1 MDDPCPTLN
10 APGRFRSAVG
20 SLSVLAT
27 RTRQASR
34 SLDRARHLRHR
45 VAMEGDPLADVL
57 TLASAR
63 CVRIGTLK
71 AGGTWALRFP
81 PPQKME
87 LTAVVKGAC
96 WLAVDGERAPLRLET
111 GDVFMVPAER
121 SYVLASDLKASQL
134 DGLALFT
141 KARDN
146 VATVGDGRDFFAIGG
161 HVSLDPDR
169 GGVLADVL
177 PPVIHVDA
185 SSSEAST
192 IRWLLDQL
200 VKEVSTN
207 RPGVELASK
216 QLAQLLFVQIIRFHL
231 ASSNTMTTGW
241 LRALNDERIAPALRL
256 MHGEPSRAWRLSELA
271 KHVGMS
277 RTSFALRFKA
287 NAGVAPRLPPEL
299 ADAPCGAGAS
309 RRHDVRRRVGG
320 VPWLRIR
327 QRVQQRVQAA
337 NRHGTQAVSI
347 RSGTDGSAR
356 LIPSRSESTPPILSE
371 SITPPASIRHRQTI
385 RRH

>member
-1 MDDPCPTLN
+1 MRGICDI
-10 APGRFRSAVG
+10 VW
-20 SLSVLAT
+20 
-27 RTRQASR
+27 
-34 SLDRARHLRHR
+34 
-45 VAMEGDPLADVL
+45 AMEGDPVTDVL

-71 AGGTWALRFP
+71 GGGTWALKFP
-81 PPQKME
+81 PPQKIK
-87 LTAVVKGAC
+87 LTAVVKGTC

-111 GDVFMVPAER
+111 GDVFVVPAER
-121 SYVLASDLKASQL
+121 SYVLASDLKATQI

-141 KARDN
+141 KAADN
-146 VATVGDGRDFFAIGG
+146 VATIGDVKDLFAIGG

-185 SSSEAST
+185 SSPEAST

-200 VKEVSTN
+200 VKEVTTN
-207 RPGVELASK
+207 QPGVGLASK
-216 QLAQLLFVQIIRFHL
+216 QLAQLLFVQIIRFYL
-231 ASSNTMTTGW
+231 ASSNTVTTGW

-287 NAGVAPRLPPEL
+287 NAGVAALSYLQNLRMRLAEQGLREGTMSVAEL
-299 ADAPCGAGAS
+299 AESLGYESDSAFSNAFKRRTGMAPILHLHVLEQRVHRCGPP
-309 RRHDVRRRVGG
+309 RVRPNARGLLPDRRVGFVEPPLIASRHNDSG
-320 VPWLRIR
+320 PCCTNSFAMARPIPCVPP
-327 QRVQQRVQAA
+327 VTTA
-337 NRHGTQAVSI
+337 TF
-347 RSGTDGSAR
+347 
-356 LIPSRSESTPPILSE
+356 PSTE
-371 SITPPASIRHRQTI
+371 
-385 RRH
+385 